1 MGFIDTATTVTIR
14 ARLTNLGRKKI
25 LENTNS
31 IFSHFTLGDSDAN
44 YYTSDKLTS
53 GRVPTNSGDIG
64 ANGLT
69 NDNIYTNVGINSKLY
84 VNVSPFTN
92 KVVKLGSSQ
101 VTPNLLTVG
110 ETTVSGDNLTYLQI
124 DRTLS
129 NTQNTNYFKSLSFP
143 LTSGQL
149 TFFTTLTS
157 LGNQDGWLDTAFS
170 GQGVDKVL
178 IGIIDNSKYGELIDG
193 KSIKLSLPVYTGF
206 TSGGTGTG
214 ITTYEIYSTFPKTTI
229 PKTDLDSDYIDRSSY
244 PKSLFSRPINVSY
257 LVSDDLQKPNN
268 DSSKSWSTGY
278 DTFKPFSLNGKEL
291 INVQS
296 VLSTGINADKIVGV
310 VYLDKGIFTITD
322 QTIVNNVATNFSGDV
337 ETTTTNNPLG
347 LYYYTGG
354 SYNCVVD
361 SIQKDLVQN
370 IVCIA
375 ARGEFYNSQ
384 NETLTVT
391 DDVRIS
397 EVAIT
402 DVSGNVLA
410 IGKTDRHIVK
420 KKNDFV
426 VFDVQIVI

>member
-1 MGFIDTATTVTIR
+1 MGLIDSATTVTIR
-14 ARLTNLGRKKI
+14 ARLTDVGRKK
-25 LENTNS
+25 LLTNTNT
-31 IFSHFTLGDSDAN
+31 IFSNFVLGDSDAN
-44 YYTSDKLTS
+44 YNTSKDLTT
-53 GRVPTNSGDIG
+53 GRIPTNSGDLG
-64 ANGLT
+64 VNGST
-69 NDNIYTNVGINSKLY
+69 NDNIYNNVGVSSRLFVTVAPIVSKKVERNSSVIN
-84 VNVSPFTN
+84 T
-92 KVVKLGSSQ
+92 
-101 VTPNLLTVG
+101 TTTIVG
-110 ETTVSGDNLTYLQI
+110 EETVSGDSLTFLQV
-124 DRTLS
+124 DKTLS
-129 NTQNTNYFKSLSFP
+129 NNQNTNYFKSLSLPVTNSSINTFTGT
-143 LTSGQL
+143 TSQNG
-149 TFFTTLTS
+149 
-157 LGNQDGWLDTAFS
+157 GWSDTPFS
-170 GQGVDKVL
+170 GLGVTKVL
-178 IGIIDNSKYGELIDG
+178 MGVVDNSKYGEIIDG
-193 KSIKLSLPVYTGF
+193 KSIKLTLPVYTGF

-214 ITTYEIYSTFPKTTI
+214 ITTYTLYSTYPNTTI
-229 PKTDLDSDYIDRSSY
+229 TNSSLDSDYVDRSTY
-244 PKSLFSRPINVSY
+244 PQTIFKKSINVSY
-257 LVSDDLQKPNN
+257 LVSDDIQKPNK
-268 DSSKSWSTGY
+268 DTTKSWSTGY
-278 DTFKPFSLNGKEL
+278 DSFKPFSINGKEL
-291 INVQS
+291 INVQT
-296 VLSTGINADKIVGV
+296 VATTGINADKIAGV
-310 VYLDKGIFTITD
+310 FYLDKGIFAITD

>member
-1 MGFIDTATTVTIR
+1 MGFIDSATTVTIR
-14 ARLTNLGRKKI
+14 ARLTDIGREK
-25 LENTNS
+25 LLTNS
-31 IFSHFTLGDSDAN
+31 NTIFSHFVLGDSDAN
-44 YYTSDKLTS
+44 YNTSEKLTT
-53 GRVPTNSGDIG
+53 GRVPTNSGNLG
-64 ANGLT
+64 ANSLT
-69 NDNIYTNVGINSKLY
+69 NDNIFQNVGVGSKLFLTVPPTTKKTVEINSSRINSEIKI
-84 VNVSPFTN
+84 
-92 KVVKLGSSQ
+92 
-101 VTPNLLTVG
+101 VG
-110 ETTVSGDNLTYLQI
+110 ENTVSGDSLTYLQI
-124 DRTLS
+124 DKTIT
-129 NTQNTNYFKSLSFP
+129 NNQNTNYFKSLSLPIKKVDVNVFTGT
-143 LTSGQL
+143 TSQNG
-149 TFFTTLTS
+149 
-157 LGNQDGWLDTAFS
+157 GWSDTPFS
-170 GQGVDKVL
+170 GLGVNNVL
-178 IGIIDNSKYGELIDG
+178 MGVIDNSKYGEIIDG
-193 KSIKLSLPVYTGF
+193 KSVKLTLPVYTGF

-244 PKSLFSRPINVSY
+244 PKSLFSRTINVSY

>member
-1 MGFIDTATTVTIR
+1 MGFIDSATTVTIR
-14 ARLTNLGRKKI
+14 ARLTDIGREK
-25 LENTNS
+25 LLTNS
-31 IFSHFTLGDSDAN
+31 NTIFSHFVLGDSDAN
-44 YYTSDKLTS
+44 YNTSEKLTT
-53 GRVPTNSGDIG
+53 GRVPTNSGNLG
-64 ANGLT
+64 ANSLT
-69 NDNIYTNVGINSKLY
+69 NDNIFQNVGVGSKLFLTVPPTTKKSVEINSSKI
-84 VNVSPFTN
+84 NSEI
-92 KVVKLGSSQ
+92 KI
-101 VTPNLLTVG
+101 VG
-110 ETTVSGDNLTYLQI
+110 ENTVSGDSLTYLQI
-124 DRTLS
+124 DKTIT
-129 NTQNTNYFKSLSFP
+129 NNQNTNYFKSLSLPIKKVDVNVFTGT
-143 LTSGQL
+143 TSQNG
-149 TFFTTLTS
+149 
-157 LGNQDGWLDTAFS
+157 GWSDTPFS
-170 GQGVDKVL
+170 GLGVSNVL
-178 IGIIDNSKYGELIDG
+178 MGVIDNSKYGEIIDG
-193 KSIKLSLPVYTGF
+193 KSVKLTLPVYTGF